1 MGNGKETNRLFN
13 QLTQDSFLMVNKKLT
28 QIYGIQFAGILNN
41 LIDKYKY
48 FHNRG
53 MDEEG
58 WFFVTDK
65 QQMQQMGISIHTLK
79 KTRESIKAFK
89 FIQIKRKGIPAKLF
103 YKVNTNKLL
112 DFLENDIDLTFYNN
126 ISKISITGYGKF
138 LQLIMEN
145 IDNYIRITDNKKN
158 REKEKKTLVDDE
170 DKSLPKKEIKQLL
183 PKIKYITPSQFEKF
197 YKAYPKKVGNGEAK
211 KAWQNLCKKTN
222 EDKPTLK
229 QLLIAIKEQKK
240 TERWANKKYI
250 PNPSTWLNQFRWLN
264 EIEGMNKSNWDN
276 EKPKQQEQRNLNEP
290 DWDDISER
298 SHDAKY
304 NPDEDEEEFTA
315 RSSG

>member
-1 MGNGKETNRLFN
+1 MGNEKETNRLFN

-79 KTRESIKAFK
+79 KTRESIKTFK

-158 REKEKKTLVDDE
+158 REKEKKTSVDDDTE
-170 DKSLPKKEIKQLL
+170 IFPKKQIKQLL
-183 PKIKYITPSQFEKF
+183 PKIKYITPSQFEMF
-197 YKAYPKKVGNGEAK
+197 YKAYPKKVGRGDAE
-211 KAWQNLCKKTN
+211 KAWNKLCRLPNK
-222 EDKPTLK
+222 DPKPTLK
-229 QLLIAIKEQKK
+229 QLLIAIKAHKK
-240 TERWANKKYI
+240 TKQWQNKQFI
-250 PNPSTWLNQFRWLN
+250 PGPSPWLNSKKWKN
-264 EIEGMNKSNWDN
+264 EIEGMNYERPDKDN
-276 EKPKQQEQRNLNEP
+276 FRKEYKNPNDP
-290 DWDDISER
+290 DWDEISER
-298 SHDAKY
+298 SHDTKY
-304 NPDEDEEEFTA
+304 NPEEDEEFTA